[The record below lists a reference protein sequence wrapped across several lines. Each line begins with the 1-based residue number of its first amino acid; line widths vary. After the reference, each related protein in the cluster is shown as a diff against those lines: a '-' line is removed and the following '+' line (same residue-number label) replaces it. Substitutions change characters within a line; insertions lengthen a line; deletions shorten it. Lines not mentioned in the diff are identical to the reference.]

1 MASLQ
6 SYILRTYLN
15 YNKSK
20 GTSLPPLEELRSM
33 QEDAAKREQMPR
45 GILRQTVSAGGV
57 EAEWLHPQEAPKER
71 VLLYLHGGAYVMG
84 SCNTHRALTAHVAR
98 ACGMRGLLLNYRL
111 APEYPFP
118 AAVED
123 AVAAYRWLLNNSYK
137 AGDIVIAGDSA
148 GGGLA
153 LATLLSLRDAGD
165 PLPAAAVCITPWTD
179 LAGTGDSL
187 KSRARS
193 EPRVTLQFLSLGS
206 HYVGDNDPCLPLI
219 SPMYADLR
227 GLPPLLIRAG
237 SDDMLLDD
245 STRVAERAKAAG
257 VDVTLEVW
265 DRMWHVFHLHVPR
278 LPEARRAIDAI
289 GAFVKQKLG
298 EPGSVKSCALSEN
311 EPLPLDDNL
320 TKGIRLSTEEPLAS

>member
-20 GTSLPPLEELRSM
+20 STISPPLQELRDM
-33 QEDAAKREQMPR
+33 QEDAAKLEQMPR
-45 GILRQTVSAGGV
+45 EILRQTVSAGGV
-57 EAEWLHPQEAPKER
+57 EAEWIHPSEAPKER

-84 SCNTHRALTAHVAR
+84 SCNTHRALTAYVSR

-111 APEYPFP
+111 APEHPFP
-118 AAVED
+118 AAVDD
-123 AVAAYRWLLNNSYK
+123 AVAAYRWLLNNSYE
-137 AGDIVIAGDSA
+137 ASNIIFAGDSA

-153 LATLLSLRDAGD
+153 LATLISLRDAGD

-187 KSRARS
+187 SSRAKCD
-193 EPRVTLQFLSLGS
+193 PRITLQSLSLGS
-206 HYVGDNDPCLPLI
+206 HYIGDNDPCLPLI
-219 SPMYADLR
+219 SPLYADLR
-227 GLPPLLIRAG
+227 GLPPLLIQAG
-237 SDDMLLDD
+237 NDDMLLDD
-245 STRVAERAKAAG
+245 ATRLAERAKAAG

-265 DRMWHVFHLHVPR
+265 DRMWHVFHLHAPK

-289 GAFVKQKLG
+289 GVFVRQRLKEQYSQAK
-298 EPGSVKSCALSEN
+298 EMDNIKSQVGA
-311 EPLPLDDNL
+311 
-320 TKGIRLSTEEPLAS
+320 